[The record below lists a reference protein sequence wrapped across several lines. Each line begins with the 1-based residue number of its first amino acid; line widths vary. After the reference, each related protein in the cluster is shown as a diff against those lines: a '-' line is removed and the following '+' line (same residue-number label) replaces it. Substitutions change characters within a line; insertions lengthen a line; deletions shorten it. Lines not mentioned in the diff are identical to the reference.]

1 MVTSFVV
8 WARLRAVSSR
18 PRTPAVERFWLHVGS
33 DGSGRCWA
41 WFGAVN
47 STGYPV
53 FKVAPGR
60 VVLAQRLLWT
70 LEYGEPIPK
79 GHQVVR
85 LCGNRA
91 CMNVEHFG
99 LRKWMPDDRAYVTG
113 GNGTIISLR

>member
-1 MVTSFVV
+1 MHIG
-8 WARLRAVSSR
+8 RNRA
-18 PRTPAVERFWLHVGS
+18 TE
-33 DGSGRCWA
+33 CWT
-41 WFGAVN
+41 WHGCVN

-53 FKVAPGR
+53 FNAGDGR

-85 LCGNRA
+85 LCRNRS
-91 CMNVEHFG
+91 CMNVTHFG